1 MQANEVVIIL
11 LADKFLVFSCKAQQ
25 CYVLSS
31 VLIILKKSLEN
42 KTIPF
47 KEHNVLFSKFN
58 IVRKTQYQRH
68 IIPVMMNIKFI
79 PIATG
84 PTIIHG

>member
-1 MQANEVVIIL
+1 MQGSTVLRSIIC
-11 LADKFLVFSCKAQQ
+11 VNH
-25 CYVLSS
+25 
-31 VLIILKKSLEN
+31 LKKSLEN

>member
-1 MQANEVVIIL
+1 MQANEVVVIL

-42 KTIPF
+42 KIIPF
-47 KEHNVLFSKFN
+47 KEHNVF
-58 IVRKTQYQRH
+58 V
-68 IIPVMMNIKFI
+68 
-79 PIATG
+79 
-84 PTIIHG
+84 